1 MTCRQYKYL
10 MMGYLDN
17 ELDEA
22 QKLSFEQH
30 IQSCKECAAEFEQ
43 FKKLK
48 NVTDSVKFAEPED
61 VLWENYWSGVYNRF
75 ERGIGWL
82 LMSVTGIALIIFG
95 LFKLV
100 EAIIKDPNVELI
112 LKIAILALLAGLAVL
127 FVSILRERLYFWKK
141 DRYKDVRR

>member
-1 MTCRQYKYL
+1 

-22 QKLSFEQH
+22 QKFSFEQH
-30 IQSCKECAAEFEQ
+30 VQSCKECAAEFEQ

-75 ERGIGWL
+75 ERGLGWL

-100 EAIIKDPNVELI
+100 EGIVKDPNVELI
-112 LKIAILALLAGLAVL
+112 LKIAILALLAGLAVM